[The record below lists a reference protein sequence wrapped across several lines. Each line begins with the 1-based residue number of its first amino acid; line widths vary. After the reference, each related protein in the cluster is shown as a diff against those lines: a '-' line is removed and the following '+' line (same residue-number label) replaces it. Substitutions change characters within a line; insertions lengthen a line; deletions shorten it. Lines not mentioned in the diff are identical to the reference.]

1 MSVAEAFREH
11 HRRLLEVLEAYREGP
26 SLSPAEL
33 QELRAFLL
41 HELLPHAQ
49 GEERALYPA
58 VEPLIRRY
66 GEATATMRVDHEFI
80 EGYIRE
86 IDGLIQRI
94 QQADPAGRGEGE
106 RQLRRQLIELSALL
120 CVHMAKEERV
130 YLPLF
135 ERYLSHEEQHRV
147 FEAMHHPEDASSS
160 SAVRELDVRGV
171 PPPQRHPLIF
181 QTFEALRPGE
191 AFVLINDH
199 DPKPLYY
206 QFQYERPGQFTW
218 VYLEQGPE
226 VWRVRIGR
234 AAPSVGEGSAS
245 GS

>member
-11 HRRLLEVLEAYREGP
+11 HRQLLEYLEAYREGP
-26 SLSPAEL
+26 TLSPAEL
-33 QELRAFLL
+33 QSLRAFLL
-41 HELLPHAQ
+41 QDLLPHAQ

-58 VEPLIRRY
+58 VEPLIRQH
-66 GEATATMRVDHEFI
+66 GQATATMRVDHEFI
-80 EGYIRE
+80 EGYIRQ

-94 QQADPAGRGEGE
+94 QGAEPEGRASAE
-106 RQLRRQLIELSALL
+106 RELRRLLIELYALL
-120 CVHMAKEERV
+120 RVHMAKEERV

-135 ERYLSHEEQHRV
+135 ERYLSLEEQQRV
-147 FEAMHHPEDASSS
+147 FEAMHPGGAEPGFKT
-160 SAVRELDVRGV
+160 VQELDVRSV

-191 AFVLINDH
+191 AFILVNDH

-206 QFQYERPGQFTW
+206 QFQYERPGQFSWT
-218 VYLEQGPE
+218 YLEQGPE

-234 AAPSVGEGSAS
+234 VAS
-245 GS
+245 